1 MNEIEQHYG
10 EVLEKIALSAGKSGR
25 AAEDITLVAVTKT
38 VDAGRI
44 NEALKAGA
52 RHIGE
57 NRVQEILE
65 KVDKLDKN
73 YDFSIHL
80 IGQLQRNKVKYII
93 DKVNLIHSLDR
104 LSLAEEIER
113 QCELKDKS
121 MDCLIQVNISKE
133 DTKSGIYEEDIMPL
147 IEGIDR
153 LPRVRVCGLMTIAPF
168 TDREEDIRMCFSK
181 CRTLFDKLSQY
192 RTDRFDMKYL
202 SMGMSGDFEIAI
214 EEGAN
219 IVRIGSAIFGRRNY

>member
-1 MNEIEQHYG
+1 MNEIERQYR
-10 EVLEKIALSAGKSGR
+10 EVLEKIAESAHRSDR
-25 AAEDITLVAVTKT
+25 PPEDITLVAVTKT
-38 VDAGRI
+38 VSADRI
-44 NEALKAGA
+44 NEALKVGVH
-52 RHIGE
+52 HIGE

-65 KVDKLDKN
+65 KIDQINKN
-73 YDFSIHL
+73 NDFSLHL
-80 IGQLQRNKVKYII
+80 IGQLQKNKVKYII

-113 QCELKDKS
+113 QCELKDKN

-133 DTKSGIYEEDIMPL
+133 DTKSGIYEEDIMSL

-168 TDREEDIRMCFSK
+168 TDRVNDIRMCFSK
-181 CRTLFDKLSQY
+181 CKTLFDKLSQFQ
-192 RTDRFDMKYL
+192 TDRFNMKYL